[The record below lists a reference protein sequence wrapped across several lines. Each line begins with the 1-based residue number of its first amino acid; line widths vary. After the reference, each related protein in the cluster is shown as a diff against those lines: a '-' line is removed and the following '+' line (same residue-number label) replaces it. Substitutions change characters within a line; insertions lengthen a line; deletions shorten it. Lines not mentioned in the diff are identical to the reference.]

1 MLSVKHMLM
10 AGGLVAA
17 QVGAQIAKNPEFE
30 VASVRANKSSDQ
42 TAQSNFPLGPGI
54 VYVPNGGHFSATN
67 YPLATYIYF
76 AYKIM
81 GNQEQALRAQ
91 LPEWVT
97 TEKFDIEARTD
108 GNPAL
113 DTKDQMRLMMRSL
126 LADRF
131 KLVMHTETRQVPVF
145 GLVLLKPGKTGPW
158 LRAHPDDSSCS
169 TGPAPPANQLAG
181 QFPALCGGLL
191 PMPPAP
197 GRAVKFGARN
207 VTMQFIANQ
216 LTALGQL
223 ERPVFDQTGLRGPF
237 DFALEFA
244 PESNG
249 NQPPAADLTAVP
261 QAPVFMDALQEQ
273 MGLKLLSKKGPSDA
287 LVLDH
292 VERPSGN

>member
-1 MLSVKHMLM
+1 LI
-10 AGGLVAA
+10 AAQVAA
-17 QVGAQIAKNPEFE
+17 QTAKNPEFE
-30 VASVRANKSSDQ
+30 VASVRANKSGDHI
-42 TAQSNFPLGPGI
+42 AQANFPLGPGS

-67 YPLATYIYF
+67 QPLANYIYF
-76 AYKIM
+76 AYRIM

-97 TEKFDIEARTD
+97 TEHFDIEARTN

-145 GLVLLKPGKTGPW
+145 GLVLAKPGKTGPW
-158 LRAHPDDSSCS
+158 LQAHPDDSSCS
-169 TGPAPPANQLAG
+169 TGPAPAEDQLAG

-207 VTMQFIANQ
+207 VTMEFIANQ

-223 ERPVFDQTGLRGPF
+223 DRPVFDQTGLHGSF
-237 DFALEFA
+237 DFALEFT
-244 PESNG
+244 PEPTG
-249 NQPPAADLTAVP
+249 NRPPAAVPADVP
-261 QAPVFMDALQEQ
+261 QGPAFMEALQDQ
-273 MGLKLLSKKGPSDA
+273 MGLKLLSQKGPSDA

-292 VERPSGN
+292 VERPSAN

>member
-1 MLSVKHMLM
+1 MMLSVKHMLM

-17 QVGAQIAKNPEFE
+17 QLGAQTAKNPEFE
-30 VASVRANKSSDQ
+30 VASVRANKSGDQ
-42 TAQSNFPLGPGI
+42 TAQSNFPLGPGS
-54 VYVPNGGHFSATN
+54 VYVPNGGHFSTTN
-67 YPLATYIYF
+67 YPLTTYIYF

-97 TEKFDIEARTD
+97 TEHFDIEARTD
-108 GNPAL
+108 GNTSL

-145 GLVLLKPGKTGPW
+145 GLVLAKPGKTGPW
-158 LRAHPDDSSCS
+158 LQAHPDDSSCW
-169 TGPAPPANQLAG
+169 GPAPPANQVAA

-191 PMPPAP
+191 PMLPAP
-197 GRAVKFGARN
+197 SRAVKFGARN

-223 ERPVFDQTGLRGPF
+223 DRPVFDQTGLRGSF
-237 DFALEFA
+237 DFALEFT
-244 PESNG
+244 PEFNG
-249 NQPPAADLTAVP
+249 NQSTPTDLGAVR

-273 MGLKLLSKKGPSDA
+273 MGLKLLSQKGSSDA
-287 LVLDH
+287 LILDH
-292 VERPSGN
+292 VERPSAN